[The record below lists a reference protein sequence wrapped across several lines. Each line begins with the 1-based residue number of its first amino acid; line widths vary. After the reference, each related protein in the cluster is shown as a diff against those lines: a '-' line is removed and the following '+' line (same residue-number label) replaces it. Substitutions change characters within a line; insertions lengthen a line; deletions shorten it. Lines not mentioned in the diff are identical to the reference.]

1 VLFLYA
7 DGGSKG
13 PPLQPDGRPGPFGP
27 GELLVLLDDLGV
39 AGKQLHLT
47 GDSLTMVISR
57 DNLHA
62 EDRLR
67 AALSARFGDRVRVID
82 TLGAV
87 SVIGAG
93 INASFQNLRRGSDV
107 LAASGI
113 AVEHVATS
121 SFRIT
126 WMIERARL
134 DDAVK
139 LLHRTF
145 IP

>member
-1 VLFLYA
+1 MRSGDIIWSREIFA
-7 DGGSKG
+7 
-13 PPLQPDGRPGPFGP
+13 
-27 GELLVLLDDLGV
+27 LLDDFDV

-47 GDSLTMVISR
+47 SDSLTMVISR

-67 AALSARFGDRVRVID
+67 TELSTRFGDRIRVMD

-93 INASFQNLRRGSDV
+93 INASFQNLRRGSDA

-113 AVEHVATS
+113 VAQHVATS

-126 WMIERARL
+126 WMIDRARL
-134 DDAVK
+134 NDAVK
-139 LLHRTF
+139 LLHGTF
-145 IP
+145 IEKKSG

>member
-1 VLFLYA
+1 
-7 DGGSKG
+7 
-13 PPLQPDGRPGPFGP
+13 
-27 GELLVLLDDLGV
+27 
-39 AGKQLHLT
+39 
-47 GDSLTMVISR
+47 MVISR

-67 AALSARFGDRVRVID
+67 TELSTRFGDRIRVMD

-93 INASFQNLRRGSDV
+93 INASFQNLRRGSDA

-113 AVEHVATS
+113 VAQHVATS

-126 WMIERARL
+126 WMIGRARL

-139 LLHRTF
+139 LLHGTF
-145 IP
+145 IEKRSG